1 MDRLDV
7 LAIAA
12 HRDDAELSCGG
23 TLIRSADQGYAT
35 GVIDLTAGEMGTRGS
50 AAVRAAEA
58 DEAAR
63 VMGLR
68 VRLNAE
74 LPDGGIFNT
83 QANRVRVAG
92 LLRALR
98 PRVVILPFWRGRH
111 PDHRL
116 ASELARDACYLS
128 GLARWPDGAT
138 PDDGDQDAAA
148 SAGGQG
154 DERIA
159 HRPDKILYTLSYR
172 EDAPK
177 PTFVVDISEQFER
190 KLAAIR
196 CYGSQFDDALA
207 AGELFPTG
215 QSLYE
220 LVETQNRHYGSLIR
234 TGFGEPF
241 YTEETM
247 RVDDVAGLGVRSM

>member
-1 MDRLDV
+1 MDQLDV

-23 TLIRSADQGYAT
+23 TLIRSSDQGYAT

-50 AAVRAAEA
+50 AEVRAEEA
-58 DEAAR
+58 DAAAR

-74 LPDGGIFNT
+74 LPDGGVFNT
-83 QANRVRVAG
+83 QANRERIVG
-92 LLRALR
+92 LLRALK
-98 PRVVILPFWRGRH
+98 PRIVILPFWRGRH

-116 ASELARDACYLS
+116 ASELARDACYLA
-128 GLARWPDGAT
+128 GLVRWPRGEPDGEGT
-138 PDDGDQDAAA
+138 
-148 SAGGQG
+148 GGQG
-154 DERIA
+154 ADGGAGDGPA
-159 HRPDKILYTLSYR
+159 HRPHKILYSLSYR
-172 EDAPK
+172 EDAIK
-177 PTFVVDISEQFER
+177 PTFVVDISDQFER

-196 CYGSQFDDALA
+196 CYASQFDDALA

-234 TGFGEPF
+234 RAFGEPF

-247 RVDDVAGLGVRSM
+247 RVDDVAELEVRSM